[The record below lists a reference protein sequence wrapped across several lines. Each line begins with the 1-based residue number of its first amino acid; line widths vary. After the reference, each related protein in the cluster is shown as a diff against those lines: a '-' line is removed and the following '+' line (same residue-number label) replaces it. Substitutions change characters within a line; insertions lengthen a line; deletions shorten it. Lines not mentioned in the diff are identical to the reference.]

1 MQLHAAQPTNSTHAQ
16 RPCCC
21 GRLSQPL
28 CLQRSCAW
36 KPTASVCRCMKGF
49 EAWLLHHAAH
59 RPTASGPAA
68 RPATCSSPEVHTQ
81 SGQRMPA
88 PARMICPPG
97 LQSVRPDHEA
107 AGQEPSLIKR
117 AHKGCTVQMHEHA
130 SSKHS
135 VLQSW
140 SAARLLL
147 TWGLTQNSSRHMMT
161 KDPSISSRRD
171 KKA

>member
-1 MQLHAAQPTNSTHAQ
+1 
-16 RPCCC
+16 
-21 GRLSQPL
+21 
-28 CLQRSCAW
+28 
-36 KPTASVCRCMKGF
+36 
-49 EAWLLHHAAH
+49 
-59 RPTASGPAA
+59 
-68 RPATCSSPEVHTQ
+68 
-81 SGQRMPA
+81 MPA

-147 TWGLTQNSSRHMMT
+147 TWGLSQNSSRHMMT

-171 KKA
+171 KKACKAQQQHHSGQRKVRHERDEAHDE